1 MANPDAV
8 GQNLQDSFGTYRL
21 SISRP
26 VLLSATAN
34 AVAIL
39 PILSGGLG
47 GSGSYIIRRITVS
60 NLSNS
65 AGGTAPSAA
74 TANVTVGTSN
84 DGANLI
90 TGTVT
95 LTNLTS
101 ASTYVDITPTNAA
114 NATYN
119 ASVLFVNVTANVA
132 NAQCQIAVYG
142 DMVSF

>member
-8 GQNLQDSFGTYRL
+8 GQNLQDNFGTYRL

-60 NLSNS
+60 NLNNS
-65 AGGTAPSAA
+65 AGGTVPSAA

-101 ASTYVDITPTNAA
+101 ASTYVDITPTSAA

-119 ASVLFVNVTANVA
+119 ASTLFVNVTANVA

>member
-8 GQNLQDSFGTYRL
+8 GQNLQDNFGTYRL

-26 VLLSATAN
+26 VLLSATSN